1 MYFGTRSFWLKMHVP
16 KKELRIRI
24 EHFFGKTNRII
35 DDRKEAIK
43 ILLNVTSTIQE
54 EMVKRIKTETTC
66 GMLMKL
72 YYIFDEV
79 HSMYMH
85 EKEVRDQLVKNG
97 VDNGNVI
104 DQFIS
109 NAHIQR
115 NIIDASNIWIEN
127 SILLQHDVDWS
138 SKNVKNEFKMDSQ
151 LLIDL
156 FLYGMASWYISL
168 LNLSKNV
175 GEENTYS
182 GIEISLNKD
191 VPVEIVKYHP
201 YIFFNTALV
210 GNQSDLNDN
219 KFTVEADQSDFGKGF
234 FEEYNVRF
242 LPFLAAL
249 KSIQEDRYMLRG
261 DEKSLTV
268 ISKQRLI
275 DYVESCTSP
284 KIEGEKF
291 YEAFVLDK
299 QKIENQLRPKEPII
313 WIVGTNKYRHE
324 IRPFIGFDDGNVL
337 LSYGALEQAKQL
349 WVSYFNNGGNYYTN
363 PQKADTLK
371 RAMEKRNDELS
382 DVLLEKLR
390 EILHKHYDADV
401 DLKDVDYDRIFGK
414 KEDNYGDYDIV
425 YFDKTKRELFLIESK
440 YFSDSLNATG
450 MVNDYNKMF
459 QENGYYYH
467 CRKRY
472 DLVLNEPE
480 KLKAFLNFTGELK
493 VHMLFVSSKPIEM
506 ELQDDEKVVTFLSL
520 NIFEKYV
527 TGKLISGEDDSIINT
542 ALEI

>member
-1 MYFGTRSFWLKMHVP
+1 M
-16 KKELRIRI
+16 
-24 EHFFGKTNRII
+24 
-35 DDRKEAIK
+35 
-43 ILLNVTSTIQE
+43 
-54 EMVKRIKTETTC
+54 
-66 GMLMKL
+66 
-72 YYIFDEV
+72 
-79 HSMYMH
+79 
-85 EKEVRDQLVKNG
+85 
-97 VDNGNVI
+97 
-104 DQFIS
+104 
-109 NAHIQR
+109 
-115 NIIDASNIWIEN
+115 
-127 SILLQHDVDWS
+127 
-138 SKNVKNEFKMDSQ
+138 
-151 LLIDL
+151 
-156 FLYGMASWYISL
+156 
-168 LNLSKNV
+168 
-175 GEENTYS
+175 
-182 GIEISLNKD
+182 
-191 VPVEIVKYHP
+191 
-201 YIFFNTALV
+201 V
-210 GNQSDLNDN
+210 GNQSDLKDN

-382 DVLLEKLR
+382 DVLLEKLDVLLEKLR

-425 YFDKTKRELFLIESK
+425 YFDR
-440 YFSDSLNATG
+440 
-450 MVNDYNKMF
+450 
-459 QENGYYYH
+459 
-467 CRKRY
+467 
-472 DLVLNEPE
+472 
-480 KLKAFLNFTGELK
+480 
-493 VHMLFVSSKPIEM
+493 
-506 ELQDDEKVVTFLSL
+506 
-520 NIFEKYV
+520 
-527 TGKLISGEDDSIINT
+527 
-542 ALEI
+542 